1 MKKISYDFYYNSNA
15 ISKAML
21 EQEFGRSWKRK
32 FIRDEYEGMNSILIS
47 TPMGRG
53 SERGLSFY
61 GTGKQTVPSPDNEK
75 DDRRM

>member
-32 FIRDEYEGMNSILIS
+32 FIRDDF
-47 TPMGRG
+47 G
-53 SERGLSFY
+53 SYHCGYYRADPR
-61 GTGKQTVPSPDNEK
+61 V
-75 DDRRM
+75 